1 MVYEYAFAIGKIGSN
16 FLLAS
21 SMPRIVL
28 LCTSQQLIVILSL
41 EETRKKTF
49 FEQPTTNSTVSKTIN
64 PIRRRNDLIALYSAF
79 ESLPLQEMNV
89 EFEGEDGIDFGGLTK
104 DLYEAF

>member
-1 MVYEYAFAIGKIGSN
+1 M
-16 FLLAS
+16 
-21 SMPRIVL
+21 
-28 LCTSQQLIVILSL
+28 
-41 EETRKKTF
+41 
-49 FEQPTTNSTVSKTIN
+49 SKTIN
-64 PIRRRNDLIALYSAF
+64 PIRRRNAYKDVIALYSAF